1 MSAKTNNRSAII
13 LGSTAGRHYDMGKLS
28 ATFKADGEETNS
40 DYSISEWW
48 LEPHTL
54 GPGIHSHPED
64 DIFYV
69 LEGALSVFIEDKWI
83 TAEKGSFILVP
94 GETEH
99 DFENRSDKKVGF
111 LNFSQPGGFE
121 GNMPSIASWFK
132 VNRP

>member
-1 MSAKTNNRSAII
+1 MTIKPQDRPTIV
-13 LGSTAGRHYDMGKLS
+13 LGPNAGRHYDMGNLS
-28 ATFKADGEETNS
+28 ATFKADSEETNS
-40 DYSISEWW
+40 HYSISEWW

-69 LEGALSVFIEDKWI
+69 LAGTLSIFIEDKWI
-83 TAEKGSFILVP
+83 NAEKGSFILVP
-94 GETEH
+94 GGIEH
-99 DFENRSDKKVGF
+99 DFENRSDEKAGF

-121 GNMPSIASWFK
+121 SNMPAIASWFK